1 MIDVMA
7 KKELQ
12 ARVEE
17 LYNDLDIV
25 NELLINSSSK
35 TLHRAYS
42 NLETII
48 LNGIMET
55 EGTI

>member
-1 MIDVMA
+1 MA

-17 LYNDLDIV
+17 LYGDLDVV
-25 NELLINSSSK
+25 NELLVNSSSK
-35 TLHRAYS
+35 RLHRAYS

-55 EGTI
+55 EGTK